1 MLETMEIPERYRQK
15 IDPLIAHARS
25 LLEKGERLAAL
36 AFVGSLAKDE
46 IIPVV
51 MDARSDSAKDNSA
64 RAIGMT
70 ATMMEADF
78 IFQVHEAWKLPQKYI
93 ARHEEIKEKYG
104 SIGASPYAQDVAAFS
119 LETTHGTWV
128 ATTFIKPKP
137 PSKKRRT
144 FGPVVFEHM
153 EVQGRLV
160 GLLPGKKNDGGS
172 LH

>member
-1 MLETMEIPERYRQK
+1 MQIPERYREK

-25 LLEKGERLAAL
+25 LLEKGETLAAL
-36 AFVGSLAKDE
+36 AFVGNLSRND

-51 MDARSDSAKDNSA
+51 VDDSSETAKDNSA
-64 RAIGMT
+64 RAIRQT
-70 ATMMEADF
+70 AAVLEADF
-78 IFQVHEAWKLPQKYI
+78 IYIVREAWQLPEKHMPRY
-93 ARHEEIKEKYG
+93 EEILEEYG

-128 ATTFIKPKP
+128 ASPFIKPKP

-144 FGPVVFEHM
+144 IGPVVFQHM
-153 EVQGRLV
+153 PEIQGRFV
-160 GLLPGKKNDGGS
+160 GLLPGKANDGGV

>member
-1 MLETMEIPERYRQK
+1 MQIPAIYRLK

-25 LLEKGERLAAL
+25 LLEKGESLAAL
-36 AFVGSLAKDE
+36 AFVGNLIKDEVIPIVLDDSTEEAKD
-46 IIPVV
+46 
-51 MDARSDSAKDNSA
+51 SST
-64 RAIGMT
+64 RAITMT
-70 ATMMEADF
+70 AGMMEADF
-78 IFQVHEAWKLPQKYI
+78 IFQVREAWKLPQKYV
-93 ARHEEIKEKYG
+93 ARHEAIMERYG

-144 FGPVVFEHM
+144 FGDVVFEHM
-153 EVQGRLV
+153 PEVQGRFV
-160 GLLPGKKNDGGS
+160 GLLPAKVNDGGA